1 MVPIVLYL
9 EVTIDDMNDI
19 NYQGSV
25 RDDCWRL
32 NLSSSVSGEVVVTT
46 QLVARALD
54 KLAIYRIW

>member
-1 MVPIVLYL
+1 
-9 EVTIDDMNDI
+9 MNDI

-32 NLSSSVSGEVVVTT
+32 NLSPSVSGEVVVTT

>member
-9 EVTIDDMNDI
+9 EDTIDDMNDI

-25 RDDCWRL
+25 RDDCRRL
-32 NLSSSVSGEVVVTT
+32 NLSPSVSGEVVVTT